1 MVKNLLVR
9 VLGNSVFCRM
19 ELSTILCLCES
30 VINRRPLTYVS
41 EDPESLLPLT
51 PNHFLLPESMV
62 VEGLE
67 FPLLVETDKY
77 MRKRLKL
84 RSSVLSSFYQRWCRE
99 YLGELRCFHRE
110 RGGSPPEVGQVVLID
125 TGNKRHNWPLAI
137 VEELIRGVDGLVR
150 VVKVRSSTG
159 TFLRPIQKVYPLE
172 SGVGN
177 SSSPSSKHPEDDL
190 VHDEVSLQES
200 HVDSDVPIAN
210 PNNIDVDK
218 RTVTRTGRVVK
229 VPSRLDL

>member
-1 MVKNLLVR
+1 M
-9 VLGNSVFCRM
+9 
-19 ELSTILCLCES
+19 
-30 VINRRPLTYVS
+30 
-41 EDPESLLPLT
+41 
-51 PNHFLLPESMV
+51 
-62 VEGLE
+62 
-67 FPLLVETDKY
+67 
-77 MRKRLKL
+77 
-84 RSSVLSSFYQRWCRE
+84 
-99 YLGELRCFHRE
+99 
-110 RGGSPPEVGQVVLID
+110 
-125 TGNKRHNWPLAI
+125 AI